1 MRQNVFSFTD
11 DDLRQAT
18 PIVRQRL
25 LASLPAPEE
34 CRYDI
39 SPALKEKINQII
51 IKDRRRSA
59 MRKLRKQVAMIALC
73 ILLGISSW
81 LAIDT
86 EARATFFQWVRE
98 VYEDSVIYHFF
109 GEREP
114 KEIQKHGITSLPQGY
129 EETMR
134 FEESFIHIVYYE
146 SADDMII
153 LTYQIVDE
161 STELAFINSELHH
174 ETVSLANCSADFY
187 TPSDPSQTNELVW
200 VDEGSLLSFCISSYL
215 DQEIMIDL
223 ANSVVQ
229 TE

>member
-11 DDLRQAT
+11 DDLRQAA
-18 PIVRQRL
+18 PIVRQRM
-25 LASLPAPEE
+25 LASLPAPEN
-34 CRYDI
+34 CHYDI
-39 SPALKEKINQII
+39 SPTLKEKIRQII
-51 IKDRRRSA
+51 IKDHRRTA
-59 MRKLRKQVAMIALC
+59 IRKLRKQVAMVALC

-81 LAIDT
+81 LSIDT
-86 EARATFFQWVRE
+86 EARAAFFQWVRE

-114 KEIQKHGITSLPQGY
+114 KEIQKHGITALPQGY

-161 STELAFINSELHH
+161 STELAFINSDLTH
-174 ETVSLANCSADFY
+174 ETVSLANYPADFY

-200 VDEGSLLSFCISSYL
+200 IDEESLLSFCLSSYL
-215 DQEIMIDL
+215 DQEMMIDL
-223 ANSVVQ
+223 ANSVSE